1 MTSPLQL
8 FPRKKRENAPVSM
21 LALYDAPSAQIAAQS
36 GIDALLVGD
45 SMGNAMLGFD
55 STIPVTVQDIARHTQ
70 AVVRGVQKSGRSD
83 VAIVADLPMEAM
95 ASEQKAI
102 ESAIWFLQLGAH
114 AVKLEGVHPQL
125 VRSLSRLGVPVMGH
139 LGFTPQSQMRFA
151 GVVQG
156 KTAQH
161 GRQLLADALELEE
174 AGAFSVVLEAVT
186 REVAQKITDSSKH
199 MTTIGIGAG
208 EGCDGQVLVF
218 NDLIGLSP
226 KLFKF
231 ARSYADTASI
241 WRGAVESYVTE
252 VSQRDF
258 PAISNGWSMS
268 EDEFEKLEADM
279 EA

>member
-8 FPRKKRENAPVSM
+8 FPRKKRENVPVSM
-21 LALYDAPSAQIAAQS
+21 LALYDAPSALIAAQS
-36 GIDALLVGD
+36 GIDALLIGD
-45 SMGNAMLGFD
+45 SMGNAMLGFE

-83 VAIVADLPMEAM
+83 VAIIADLPMEAM
-95 ASEQKAI
+95 GSEQKAI

-125 VRSLSRLGVPVMGH
+125 VKNLSRLGVPVMGH

-156 KTAQH
+156 KTAEH
-161 GRQLLADALELEE
+161 GQQLLADARELEA

-186 REVAQKITDSSKH
+186 REVAQKITDSFPQ

-231 ARSYADTASI
+231 AKSYADTASL
-241 WRGAVESYVTE
+241 WRGAVESYVAE
-252 VSQRDF
+252 VSNREF
-258 PAISNGWSMS
+258 PAQANGWSMS
-268 EDEFEKLEADM
+268 EDEFEKLEAGI
-279 EA
+279 EN